1 MTSRK
6 LSLSIALVLTAAL
19 LAGCDDKKP
28 EQPKVDSTPKPAL
41 PSADDLKKGVQ
52 AADTAATD
60 AAKKAADATKTAAA
74 DATSK
79 LTDASKAA
87 AAGASDAAAAAKT
100 QAADW
105 IAKLEDA
112 VKANKLDDAK
122 TYVDKIDAIKANLPA
137 DLKSKFD
144 SLKTMFDTAKAKAAG
159 ALPNLNK

>member
-1 MTSRK
+1 MTARK
-6 LSLSIALVLTAAL
+6 LSLSILFVLSAAF

-28 EQPKVDSTPKPAL
+28 EQPKVDNTPKPAL

-52 AADTAATD
+52 AANTAAAD
-60 AAKKAADATKTAAA
+60 AAKKAADATKSATA
-74 DATSK
+74 DATRTV
-79 LTDASKAA
+79 TDASKSI
-87 AAGASDAAAAAKT
+87 GATDAAAAAKT

-105 IAKLEDA
+105 ITKLEDA

-144 SLKTMFDTAKAKAAG
+144 SLKTMFDAAKAKAAG
-159 ALPNLNK
+159 AIPNLNK